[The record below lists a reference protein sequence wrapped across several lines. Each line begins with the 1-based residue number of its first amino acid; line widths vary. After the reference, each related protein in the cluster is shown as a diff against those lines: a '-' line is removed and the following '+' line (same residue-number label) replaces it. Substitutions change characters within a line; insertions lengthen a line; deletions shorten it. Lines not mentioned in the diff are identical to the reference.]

1 MKILSLKPGHDG
13 TIVYLSEGQLMFSLE
28 GEKNSFRRYSA
39 VTVNLFV
46 EAMSYLKELPEVVA
60 VSGWYKGV
68 GPLDNISTVSDSGY
82 DGLDNIISENS
93 TFLGKDIKRFSSSH
107 ERSHL
112 MCSYGMSPF
121 EQGRPCY
128 ALVWEGVLGNFY
140 KIDEDVNITSLGQ
153 VLEGPGSRYSFPYCI
168 ADSSSTGGTGQGGS
182 YLSAAGKMMALAAFS
197 DHLTPNDEEM
207 KFINLIMN
215 YPSEIWKLTDKDFA
229 QSSFLNIGVE
239 HPQFKNLAGKISDQ
253 IFDIFYQ
260 FAKENLTEK
269 LPLLISG
276 GCGLNCDWN
285 TQWKNC
291 GLFPEVFVPPC
302 TNDSGSAI
310 GTAIDAQFYYSGNAK
325 ISWDVYAGTEFIEDI
340 NCDGMFEVYD
350 LNYDQVAKF
359 IYEDNIIAWV
369 QGKYEIGPRAL
380 GNRSLLASPFQ
391 EEMQA
396 RLNQIK
402 KREGYRPIAPICL
415 EEDVSENFDWSDPS
429 PYMLY
434 FQKLKTDQLKAVT
447 HVDNTA
453 RVQTVNSSQN
463 PQLHELLIAF
473 KGLSGFGVMCNTSLN
488 FLGTGFINEMSDLV
502 YYVQQQKLDGFVVN
516 NKFYVAR

>member
-1 MKILSLKPGHDG
+1 MKILSFKPGHDG
-13 TIVYLSEGQLMFSLE
+13 SIVYLNEGYLVFSLE

-39 VTVNLFV
+39 VTVNLFE
-46 EAMSYLKELPEVVA
+46 EAMSYVDDIPDVVA
-60 VSGWYKGV
+60 VGGWYKGV
-68 GPLDNISTVSDSGY
+68 GPLDNVSTVSDAGY
-82 DGLDNIISENS
+82 DGLDNIMSEDS
-93 TFLGKDIKRFSSSH
+93 TFLGKNIKRFSSSH

-121 EQGRPCY
+121 EQGKPCY
-128 ALVWEGVLGNFY
+128 ALVWEGVQGNFY
-140 KIDEDVNITSLGQ
+140 KIDENINITSFGR
-153 VLEGPGSRYSFPYCI
+153 VLEEPGSRYSFPYCV
-168 ADSSSTGGTGQGGS
+168 ADNSSLGGSTGGRF
-182 YLSAAGKMMALAAFS
+182 LSAAGKMMALAAFS
-197 DHLTPNDEEM
+197 DHSSPNDEEM
-207 KFINLIMN
+207 EFINFIMN
-215 YPSEIWKLTDKDFA
+215 YPGKIWKLTDQDLA
-229 QSSFLNIGVE
+229 WSSFLNIGVE
-239 HPQFKNLAGKISDQ
+239 HPRFKNLAGKISDR
-253 IFDIFYQ
+253 IFDDFYK
-260 FAKENLTEK
+260 FAKDNLTEG

-310 GTAIDAQFYYSGNAK
+310 GTAVDAQFYYFGNAK
-325 ISWDVYAGTEFIEDI
+325 ISWDVYSGTEFIEDI
-340 NCDGMFEVYD
+340 NCDGMFEIYD

-359 IYEDNIIAWV
+359 IYEDNVIAWV

-380 GNRSLLASPFQ
+380 GNRSLLASPLKG
-391 EEMQA
+391 EMRD

-402 KREGYRPIAPICL
+402 KREGYRPIAPVCL
-415 EEDVSENFDWSDPS
+415 EEDVSEHFNWSAPS

-434 FQKLKTDQLKAVT
+434 FQKLRTDQLKAVT

-463 PQLHELLIAF
+463 PRLHELLTTF
-473 KGLSGFGVMCNTSLN
+473 KRLSGFGVMCNTSLN

-502 YYVQQQKLDGFVVN
+502 YYVQQQGLDGFVVN
-516 NKFYVAR
+516 NKFYIAR